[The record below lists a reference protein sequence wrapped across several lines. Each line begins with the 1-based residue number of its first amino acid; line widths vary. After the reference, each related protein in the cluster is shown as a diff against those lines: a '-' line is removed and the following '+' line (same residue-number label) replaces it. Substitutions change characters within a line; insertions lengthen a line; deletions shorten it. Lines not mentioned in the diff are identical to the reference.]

1 LIRKARGEI
10 VERLRERDAK
20 RLAQP
25 IIVALKDWSS
35 REDVIQALR
44 ASRPAEIYELSDR
57 QMDISEPLLAI
68 AEMAGGDWPKRARA
82 ALVELCT
89 SENEDDALGTKVL
102 TAIRD
107 VLNPVAEDG
116 KAKEPLER
124 IPSEELLKAMI
135 NLETDAPWAHWWEND
150 LNKTPPNV
158 RGPAARLAQLLK
170 PFRIK
175 ARVIKLPDNSTARG
189 YIRKDFEEVWC
200 RYCPPPLKRC
210 NNVTLPSIY
219 L

>member
-1 LIRKARGEI
+1 
-10 VERLRERDAK
+10 
-20 RLAQP
+20 
-25 IIVALKDWSS
+25 
-35 REDVIQALR
+35 
-44 ASRPAEIYELSDR
+44 
-57 QMDISEPLLAI
+57 MDISEPLLAI

-102 TAIRD
+102 AAIRD
-107 VLNPVAEDG
+107 VFNPVAEDG

-135 NLETDAPWAHWWEND
+135 NLETDAPWADFWEKD
-150 LNKTPPNV
+150 FNKTPPNV
-158 RGPAARLAQLLK
+158 RGPAARLARLLK

-189 YIRKDFEEVWC
+189 I
-200 RYCPPPLKRC
+200 
-210 NNVTLPSIY
+210 
-219 L
+219 